1 VLKTFEDLQM
11 ELEREENYNKTGPC
25 VWCGQVTYSR
35 CRRCKKHSCEE
46 HDNRECAT
54 PRDVYANR
62 ITDR

>member
-1 VLKTFEDLQM
+1 M